1 MPDDSLRKLKSIQ
14 CSRLARGGPV
24 CVCQCT
30 NCKYIDAELLG
41 RCVRPHDRDY
51 RKRDAVG

>member
-1 MPDDSLRKLKSIQ
+1 MPDDSLRKLKLIQ

-30 NCKYIDAELLG
+30 NCKYIDAELL
-41 RCVRPHDRDY
+41 RQCVRPHDRDY